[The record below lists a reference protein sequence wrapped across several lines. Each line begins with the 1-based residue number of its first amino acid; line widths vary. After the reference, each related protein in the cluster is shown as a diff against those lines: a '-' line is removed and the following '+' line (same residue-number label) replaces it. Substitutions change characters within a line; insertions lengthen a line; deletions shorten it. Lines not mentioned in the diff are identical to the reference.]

1 MGGKE
6 FGNLIKAK
14 NIISYSLSP
23 FEQRAFAGFFS
34 KSGPNV
40 VRRFMTS
47 AGYIAPGFISLF
59 LIYSWAKKESHRLNR
74 KDPREFEN
82 DQ

>member
-1 MGGKE
+1 MTGKE
-6 FGNLIKAK
+6 FGRLIKAK

-40 VRRFMTS
+40 IRRTMS
-47 AGYIAPGFISLF
+47 SMGYVAPGFISLF
-59 LIYSWAKKESHRLNR
+59 LIINWAHKESHRLSR
-74 KDPREFEN
+74 KDPKDYEN